1 MNIVGKAIKY
11 VTGNME
17 ADDEKEINDR
27 LKELEDNE
35 EGITNLNNKLVK
47 FSTHLN
53 SELSKITDNINNQ
66 TVFIN
71 WMTENFSRRKAKQAI
86 LFTRVGLLSSELIDP
101 VELPDIDLDHY

>member
-1 MNIVGKAIKY
+1 MNIVGKTIKY

-27 LKELEDNE
+27 LKGLEDNE
-35 EGITNLNNKLVK
+35 EGITNFNNKLVK

-53 SELSKITDNINNQ
+53 SELPKITDNINNQ

-71 WMTENFSRRKAKQAI
+71 WMTDNFSRTLHKLKEKYEI
-86 LFTRVGLLSSELIDP
+86 KI
-101 VELPDIDLDHY
+101 